1 LIVAIAQSPNRALDQ
16 SGQFVCGAVDGLVHG
31 RGLVSDSYGL
41 MTLKTGFQHTALVVR
56 AALVA
61 ILVSQMAFNPRDMSA
76 DAAQGV
82 LY

>member
-1 LIVAIAQSPNRALDQ
+1 
-16 SGQFVCGAVDGLVHG
+16 
-31 RGLVSDSYGL
+31 